1 MFERDGQAVYFGAT
15 AIENIF
21 LTELMPSAKGDFVKV
36 YLCALFHS
44 GQKEEGLTLAD
55 IAQELGQNQAQVEAA
70 LRYWERRGALSY
82 IASDPPVYRLYSLT
96 QRALTGQDAAME
108 VDDAYL
114 TFAENV
120 YALFGDDRKVRP
132 AEIASAYEW
141 VVDEGLSPEAVL
153 TLLRHQK
160 ENAGNQFSFRKA
172 GEIAARMRQE
182 GVLSGPDAESYLGFE
197 DGVHKGAQSV
207 LRRLGKRRLP
217 SEEELALYRKWVREW
232 GFTAQAVLTAC
243 RETTAAGDPTFKY
256 LDGILARIRQEGKPM
271 DEQQVDQALQK
282 GDEAVSRA
290 TELVQLLGSRVKP
303 SSVSAI
309 VEQLAQEHPW
319 EVVRIAARECAMGG
333 SHTLDTLQ
341 KLLDSWKEK
350 GLNTPEEVEEYI
362 RRVRALDVF
371 LIRMYE
377 ACGYTGRPS
386 AADRAMLEEWR
397 AAGFSDEVIL
407 LAARQAAGAAGRK
420 TAYIRTV
427 LHRWQE
433 AGVRTVEDAQRQ
445 LEAKPASTRAPRQV
459 SAQQYQQREYR
470 EEELEERLGVNDLF
484 REDP

>member
-55 IAQELGQNQAQVEAA
+55 IAQELGQTQAQVEAA

-172 GEIAARMRQE
+172 GEIAFARYRVAVEGDVKADEIEALFRQE
-182 GVLSGPDAESYLGFE
+182 TILLNKRTKRGESEVDIKPLIRALTVTPTEEGALLDAVLAAGQESLNPEYLIRAIELYLG
-197 DGVHKGAQSV
+197 
-207 LRRLGKRRLP
+207 
-217 SEEELALYRKWVREW
+217 
-232 GFTAQAVLTAC
+232 
-243 RETTAAGDPTFKY
+243 
-256 LDGILARIRQEGKPM
+256 
-271 DEQQVDQALQK
+271 
-282 GDEAVSRA
+282 
-290 TELVQLLGSRVKP
+290 
-303 SSVSAI
+303 
-309 VEQLAQEHPW
+309 
-319 EVVRIAARECAMGG
+319 
-333 SHTLDTLQ
+333 
-341 KLLDSWKEK
+341 
-350 GLNTPEEVEEYI
+350 
-362 RRVRALDVF
+362 
-371 LIRMYE
+371 
-377 ACGYTGRPS
+377 
-386 AADRAMLEEWR
+386 AADLYTSFHRVE
-397 AAGFSDEVIL
+397 IL
-407 LAARQAAGAAGRK
+407 
-420 TAYIRTV
+420 
-427 LHRWQE
+427 
-433 AGVRTVEDAQRQ
+433 DAQGGIF
-445 LEAKPASTRAPRQV
+445 E
-459 SAQQYQQREYR
+459 
-470 EEELEERLGVNDLF
+470 
-484 REDP
+484 